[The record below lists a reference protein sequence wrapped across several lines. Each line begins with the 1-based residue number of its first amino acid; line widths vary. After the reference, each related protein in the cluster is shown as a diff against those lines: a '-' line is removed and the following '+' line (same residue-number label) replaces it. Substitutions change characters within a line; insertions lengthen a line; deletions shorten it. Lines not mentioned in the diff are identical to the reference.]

1 MNDTKAITICNQKG
15 GVGKTTTAVNL
26 GAALAQLGSRVLLI
40 DLDSQQNLT
49 STLRRDAKNKNNIND
64 LIYLEVKGDSYNPDA
79 YICHNADENV
89 DFIPAS
95 SMLST
100 AITIL
105 ASDSNSQMVLSRV
118 LEHPFFERY
127 DYIIFDCKP
136 TTDLLV
142 INAMAASNGVIIPT
156 DPSDYAVEGCLE
168 LYHIIG
174 QMQRIYPKLKLL
186 GVLITRADAR
196 RNITKMIENE
206 LRNHFQS
213 LVFKTVIPELAEA
226 ANAAREQRSSVSTR
240 NRIGNLYLEVA
251 KEVMNN
257 G

>member
-1 MNDTKAITICNQKG
+1 MSDTKTITICNQKG

-26 GAALAQLGSRVLLI
+26 GAALGRLGSKILLI

-49 STLRRDAKNKNNIND
+49 ATLRKEEKNKNNIND
-64 LIYLEVKGDSYNPDA
+64 LIYLEVKGDSYDPA
-79 YICHNADENV
+79 EYISHNGNENI

-95 SMLST
+95 AMLST

-105 ASDSNSQMVLSRV
+105 ASDTNSQQVLTRI
-118 LEHPFFERY
+118 LEHPYFLKY

-142 INAMAASNGVIIPT
+142 INAMAASDGVIIPT

-174 QMQRIYPKLKLL
+174 QMQRIYPRLELL

-196 RNITKMIENE
+196 RNITKTIENE
-206 LRNHFQS
+206 LRNHFQDK
-213 LVFKTVIPELAEA
+213 VFKTVIPELAEA

-251 KEVMNN
+251 KEVIAN